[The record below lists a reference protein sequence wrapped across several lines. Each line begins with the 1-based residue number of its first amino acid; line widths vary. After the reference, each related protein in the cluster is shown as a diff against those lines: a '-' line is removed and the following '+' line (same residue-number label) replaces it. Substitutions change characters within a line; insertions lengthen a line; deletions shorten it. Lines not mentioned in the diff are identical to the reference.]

1 MKYLHTMLR
10 VGNLDRSLHFYCNVL
25 NFELINREEHPE
37 GKFTLAFLRS
47 KVAGANPS
55 GTAESDPQL
64 ELTYNWGV
72 DSYELG
78 GAYGHLAFGVDSI
91 EAVQLDLQKA
101 GLDLSWGP
109 SSSPSGRSRIAF
121 IKDPDG
127 YAIELIER
135 KKE

>member
-10 VGNLDRSLHFYCNVL
+10 VGNLERSLQFYTQIL
-25 NFELINREEHPE
+25 NFELVNREDHEN

-47 KVAGANPS
+47 KD
-55 GTAESDPQL
+55 SDTEEPEL

-72 DSYELG
+72 EKYELG
-78 GAYGHLAFGVDSI
+78 SGYGHLAFLVDSI
-91 EAVQLDLQKA
+91 ETVQSGLQKA

-121 IKDPDG
+121 FKDPDG
-127 YAIELIER
+127 YSIELIER
-135 KKE
+135 K